1 MASLGLNEKIGIWKK
16 NKIGR
21 KRKKKIFFYGLDY
34 LMR

>member
-16 NKIGR
+16 TKLEE
-21 KRKKKIFFYGLDY
+21 KRKKKSFFCGLYY